1 LDLRC
6 AALRAFAANSLLTRQ
21 ALRTG
26 EIDWPS
32 FTLLR
37 LASGAVMLGVL
48 TRMQGLR
55 ASERAQQQ
63 LGNQTGE
70 QLDAYLCIAAKL
82 ETGRDL
88 Q

>member
-1 LDLRC
+1 MNARTTTLLWTS

-32 FTLLR
+32 FTLLG

-55 ASERAQQQ
+55 VSERAQGPSGA
-63 LGNQTGE
+63 LW
-70 QLDAYLCIAAKL
+70 LFADAGPFTWA
-82 ETGRDL
+82 
-88 Q
+88 